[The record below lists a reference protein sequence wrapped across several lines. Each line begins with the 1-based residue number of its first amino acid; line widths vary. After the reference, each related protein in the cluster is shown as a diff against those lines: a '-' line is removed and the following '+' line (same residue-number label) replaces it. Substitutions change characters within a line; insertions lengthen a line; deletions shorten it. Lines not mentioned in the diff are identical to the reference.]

1 MMLSSS
7 DVKELL
13 ANLLRIYSP
22 SGKEDKVAEFI
33 LNFLKQHGV
42 EAWID
47 EVGNVIAVKGNGER
61 VLWLHAHMDTVPGFI
76 EVKEEGGLIY
86 GRGAVDD
93 KGPLTSMI
101 TAFLNSKPE
110 VTLVLTLVTREE
122 GDSLGSLNLVKS
134 NLPKPDGVIVG
145 EPTNMHIAYSYRG
158 SARVEVKCLG
168 QGGHTAGPGVEDN
181 PILKVY
187 SAFNNMA
194 SRLGNGQSAESYT
207 VTPTVINCGDHP
219 SKVPTECSMTVNVRI
234 PLNSSCMELSKA
246 IDGIECVKVIDCT
259 DPIVVN
265 VNNPVIRS
273 LVRASLKNNVKPILS
288 RKLGT
293 SDMAI
298 LAKLTLNLAAYGPG
312 DPTLSHG
319 PIEYININDVILA
332 GNILINVIDEFS
344 RITIRN

>member
-1 MMLSSS
+1 MALSSG

-13 ANLLRIYSP
+13 INLLKIYSP
-22 SGKEDKVAEFI
+22 SGEERGIAEFI
-33 LNFLKQHGV
+33 SSFLKQHGA

-47 EVGNVIAVKGNGER
+47 EAGNVLAVKGSGER

-76 EVKEEGGLIY
+76 EVRGEGDLVY

-122 GDSLGSLNLVKS
+122 SDSLGSLSLIKS
-134 NLPKPDGVIVG
+134 SLPKPDGVIVG

-187 SAFNNMA
+187 SAFNTVVGK
-194 SRLGNGQSAESYT
+194 LGNGQSTESYT

-219 SKVPTECSMTVNVRI
+219 SKVPTECTMTVNVRI
-234 PLNSSCMELSKA
+234 PLNSSCMELSKV
-246 IDGIECVKVIDCT
+246 IEGIECVKIIDCT
-259 DPIVVN
+259 DPITVN
-265 VNNPVIRS
+265 VNNPVVRS
-273 LVRASLKNNVKPILS
+273 LVRASLRNNVKPILS
-288 RKLGT
+288 KKLGT

-319 PIEYININDVILA
+319 PVEYININDVLLA
-332 GNILINVIDEFS
+332 SNILINVVNEFG
-344 RITIRN
+344 RISMQR